1 MKKRIT
7 ANLITAKL
15 YCIFTV
21 VTLKVKIMKIKL
33 PILFAVIILFLN
45 FSCSKDDISKGI
57 DCVAESFFVKLKHTT
72 DATNTKKVDFVIDYT
87 GTYTLS
93 SVKWTFGDGTTETIT
108 GNTVSHVY
116 SGAGTFTVKADVT
129 IKNGK
134 ETCTSSPTKS
144 ITVN

>member
-1 MKKRIT
+1 
-7 ANLITAKL
+7 
-15 YCIFTV
+15 
-21 VTLKVKIMKIKL
+21 MKIRTA
-33 PILFAVIILFLN
+33 ILFIGMMLFLN

-57 DCVAESFFVKLKHTT
+57 DCVAESFFIKLKHTT

-93 SVKWTFGDGTTETIT
+93 SVKWTFGDGSTETVS
-108 GNTVSHVY
+108 GNTISHIY

-129 IKNGK
+129 IKNSK
-134 ETCTSSPTKS
+134 ESCTSSPTKS